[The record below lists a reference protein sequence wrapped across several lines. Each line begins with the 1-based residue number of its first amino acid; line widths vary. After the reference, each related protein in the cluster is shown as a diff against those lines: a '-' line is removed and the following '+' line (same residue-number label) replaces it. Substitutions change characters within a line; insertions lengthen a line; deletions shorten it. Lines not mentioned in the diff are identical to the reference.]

1 MRRRGPRASIFAPSL
16 VTMKRR
22 LGRTIKAGIAALV
35 LVAGAV
41 PAAADYPARTITLVV
56 PFAAG
61 GATDTA
67 ARIVGEQMAK
77 ILGKAIIIEN
87 DAGAGGTTATGRVA
101 RAAADGYTIIMGH
114 MGTHGA
120 APSVYPNL
128 KYDPAKDFT
137 PIGLA
142 AGVPMVIVTKKDFPA
157 NTLKEFVDYV
167 RKNQDKVNEA
177 HAGVGSQSH
186 TVCALLQSV
195 IGTKT
200 ARVAYRGVGPVVND
214 LVGGQVDFSCAALSG
229 VVSQIQGGTIKAIA
243 IASPERADVIKDVP
257 TTKEGGLPEF
267 QASAWNA
274 IFAPRNLP
282 QDMQAKLNDALV
294 RALDDEGTRK
304 RLLSIGCEV
313 PDKADRTPQALREL
327 VTSEVARWSSVLK
340 TAAATG
346 K

>member
-1 MRRRGPRASIFAPSL
+1 MRS
-16 VTMKRR
+16 
-22 LGRTIKAGIAALV
+22 TIRSGIAALALAV
-35 LVAGAV
+35 TSTPAGADF
-41 PAAADYPARTITLVV
+41 PERTIALVV

-61 GATDTA
+61 GTTDTV
-67 ARIVGEQMAK
+67 ARIIGEHMSK
-77 ILGKAIIIEN
+77 TLGQAIIIEN
-87 DAGAGGTTATGRVA
+87 DAGAGGTTATGRAA

-128 KYDPAKDFT
+128 KYDPVKDFT

-167 RKNQDKVNEA
+167 SKNQRTVNEA

-186 TVCALLQSV
+186 TVCSLLQS
-195 IGTKT
+195 IMGTRT
-200 ARVAYRGVGPVVND
+200 ARVAYRGAGPVVND
-214 LVGGQVDFSCAALSG
+214 LVGGQVDFGCAALSG
-229 VVSQIQGGTIKAIA
+229 VVSQIQAGTIKAIA

-257 TTKEGGLPEF
+257 TTKEGGLPKF
-267 QASAWNA
+267 QTSAWNA

-282 QDMQAKLNDALV
+282 QDAQTKLNDALV
-294 RALDDEGTRK
+294 KALDDEGTRK

-313 PDKADRTPQALREL
+313 PGKADRTPEALREL
-327 VTSEVARWSSVLK
+327 VVSEVARWSSVLK
-340 TAAATG
+340 TAVVIG